1 MDIEQLIKRV
11 EWLDNERR
19 QDKTSVAMLEEKLAG
34 IEGEIS
40 AERQKNSDLQGEIA
54 HLKSVISR
62 MDQFD
67 ESVAQNRVEFNRL
80 VDTTSKEQ
88 SVKLDEITSLLRA
101 EIQGYDE
108 QIKSVRKGLDPLTD
122 HKRAIQ
128 TLEQENQRL
137 IRLIE
142 DVRLSIDEI
151 SRSDEEQS
159 RVYRIL
165 EDNRRQESKRI
176 TDHQGEITALRK
188 RSDEQ
193 RGRID
198 IVNSSIKKLE
208 TRLNELVAT
217 EEERKTD
224 QVVFLEKQAINE
236 VEREKIWKS
245 WVSRFEF
252 IEKQSIDIDNQLQ
265 TLDATNRSVI
275 RVKDAVDEQS
285 KRIERRANE
294 IQEMQR
300 LNDDR
305 FRQEWGTFRADDQ
318 KRWTNYTL
326 AQEEQQREQNRRF
339 EGLMDRVTVLED
351 TILEMRDTLQHLIE
365 RNDRRVDSL
374 LSLIHEWTSGK
385 E

>member
-19 QDKTSVAMLEEKLAG
+19 QDKTSVAMLEEKLTHL
-34 IEGEIS
+34 EEEIA
-40 AERQKNSDLQGEIA
+40 AEKIKNKDLHGEIA

-62 MDQFD
+62 MDKFD
-67 ESVAQNRVEFNRL
+67 ESIAQNRVEFSRM
-80 VDTTSKEQ
+80 VDSSSKENAL
-88 SVKLDEITSLLRA
+88 KIDEISSLLRA
-101 EIQGYDE
+101 EIKGYDD
-108 QIKSVRKGLDPLTD
+108 QIIAVRKGLEPLTD
-122 HKRAIQ
+122 HKRGIQ
-128 TLEQENQRL
+128 SLEQENQRL
-137 IRLIE
+137 VRLID
-142 DVRLSIDEI
+142 DVRMGVEEI
-151 SRSDEEQS
+151 ARNDEEQS

-198 IVNSSIKKLE
+198 IVNSWFKKLE
-208 TRLNELVAT
+208 TRLNELVST

-224 QVVFLEKQAINE
+224 QIVFLEKQAMNE
-236 VEREKIWKS
+236 VEREKVWKS
-245 WVSRFEF
+245 WQSRFEL
-252 IEKQSIDIDNQLQ
+252 IEKQSVDIDSQLQ
-265 TLDATNRSVI
+265 TLDATNRSVT
-275 RVKDAVDEQS
+275 RVKDAIDEQS
-285 KRIERRANE
+285 KRVERRANE

-300 LNDDR
+300 LNEDR

-318 KRWTNYTL
+318 KRWTNYSL
-326 AQEEQQREQNRRF
+326 AQEEQQRELNRRF
-339 EGLMDRVTVLED
+339 EDLMERV
-351 TILEMRDTLQHLIE
+351 TILEDNLLELRDTLQHLIE

-374 LSLIHEWTSGK
+374 LSMVHEWAANK